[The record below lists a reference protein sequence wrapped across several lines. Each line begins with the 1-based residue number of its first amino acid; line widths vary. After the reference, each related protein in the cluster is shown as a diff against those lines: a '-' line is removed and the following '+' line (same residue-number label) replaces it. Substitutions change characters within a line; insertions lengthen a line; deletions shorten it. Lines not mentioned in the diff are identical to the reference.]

1 MTHTEFFAAVKRG
14 EIARVYLFDGAEEYV
29 KERALETLRVKLLPE
44 GLEALN
50 ETTLTNPAAAQ
61 IIECAEMVPVMAEKR
76 LVIVR
81 ECAYVSNG
89 KAAGDSDG
97 AERLTKY
104 LDALPESA
112 CIVFY
117 VRGQADGRK
126 KLSQAIAKKAA
137 AVRFEPLSDAELNK
151 WIAAQCRQLGKTI
164 ASQTAMQLAF
174 TSGRELM
181 TLAQEIRKLAAYAGD
196 RAEITRGDVEKIATQ
211 TAECTVFQMTDALVA
226 GKEAEAF
233 RLLNVLLE
241 NGEGRIGAL
250 AMIARQYRNMLHY
263 KLQREAGVPEPEI
276 ARRLGVPA
284 FAARRL
290 AGQVQRESAQS
301 LKAKLDLCV
310 ETDYAIKSGR
320 MREDAALE
328 RAMMMLG
335 RKG

>member
-14 EIARVYLFDGAEEYV
+14 EIARTYLFDGEEEYV
-29 KERALETLRVKLLPE
+29 KERALETLRAKLLPE

-164 ASQTAMQLAF
+164 APQTAMQLAF

-181 TLAQEIRKLAAYAGD
+181 TLAQEIRKLAAYVGD
-196 RAEITRGDVEKIATQ
+196 RAEITRGDVEQIATQ

-290 AGQVQRESAQS
+290 AGQVQRESAQT

-310 ETDYAIKSGR
+310 ETDYAIKSGK

>member
-14 EIARVYLFDGAEEYV
+14 EIARAYLFDGVEEYV
-29 KERALETLRVKLLPE
+29 KERALETLRAKLLPE

-196 RAEITRGDVEKIATQ
+196 RTEITRGDVEKIATQ